1 MKMVQKSFF
10 VKFLIFIII
19 NILINLQTLG
29 SEEIS
34 FGVGTRNSFHE
45 MKKSKVKVSRVGPR
59 EDKIELSKIKFR
71 SAELLLD
78 FENKKAGDLKDK
90 NNNYDVRESIY
101 SPVDGTSP
109 FGKRYAAFTTKE
121 SQIRVYSGAG
131 KVLSNS
137 IISTPIYFSF
147 YIMPGDL
154 EQSSNVFSKSYLSGG
169 KKYGIECKIINNKI
183 EVFFHNFFS
192 YSDSETKSYTLEST
206 EKLNSKVWTHVL
218 ITLDPALGL
227 GKLFENGEE
236 KASIRAFRTS
246 TDKTPLLS
254 GFHKYDTNPLVIG
267 KDFYGKLD
275 NFMIGKG
282 TLPIASKMNIPYQE
296 VSFDMDNKQV
306 NQIRGYAVSKVIRT
320 KFSHALPLSIN
331 YKSIEPVGTHVE
343 VHYRFSEDPF
353 EEDDPSPAWNI
364 YDHGNFSEK
373 EKRTYF
379 NYFQWKVVMRS
390 NYDGEITPS
399 LSHFAMNYK
408 ESIPPNPPSGFRVTS
423 VNHDTPEVCFKWNSN
438 HENDVIDGG
447 GYVIHYGV
455 TPERMVAT
463 VKFGMDGNKITG
475 IPKSTM
481 DSNEPIKSKV
491 KKNYL
496 NLEGCLNN
504 NLIQVNSEF
513 SKDKNI
519 LFLKSGITYYFKIT
533 ALNNKYPLGR
543 EETDAGEDQ
552 KSPPSK
558 SIMVTFRT
566 EANDR
571 Y

>member
-1 MKMVQKSFF
+1 MKSQQISILMK
-10 VKFLIFIII
+10 LILSFIII
-19 NILINLQTLG
+19 FFTVIIPL
-29 SEEIS
+29 SSDEIS
-34 FGVGTRNSFHE
+34 FGASERYSFAE
-45 MKKSKVKVSRVGPR
+45 MKKSKVKVTRVGPR
-59 EDKIELSKIKFR
+59 ENKIELSKSKFR
-71 SAELLLD
+71 NAELLLD

-90 NNNYDVRESIY
+90 NNNYEVRESIY
-101 SPVDGTSP
+101 SPVEGSSP

-121 SQIRVYSGAG
+121 SQIRVYSGEG
-131 KVLSNS
+131 KVLSDS
-137 IISTPIYFSF
+137 VISTPIYFSF

-154 EQSSNVFSKSYLSGG
+154 EQSSNVFSKSYLTGG
-169 KKYGIECKIINNKI
+169 KKYGIECKIINNKL

-192 YSDSETKSYTLEST
+192 YSESETKSYTLEST
-206 EKLNSKVWTHVL
+206 DKLNSKVWTHVL
-218 ITLDPALGL
+218 ITLDPAIGI

-236 KASIRAFRTS
+236 KANIRAFRS
-246 TDKTPLLS
+246 NTDKTPLLS
-254 GFHKYDTNPLVIG
+254 GFHKHDTNPLVIG

-296 VSFDMDNKQV
+296 VSYDADNKQV
-306 NQIRGYAVSKVIRT
+306 NQIRGFAVSKIIRT
-320 KFSHALPLSIN
+320 KFSHALPLLID
-331 YKSIEPVGTHVE
+331 YKAIEPSGTHLE

-353 EEDDPSPAWNI
+353 EEDDSSPAWNI
-364 YDHGNFSEK
+364 YDHGSFSDK
-373 EKRTYF
+373 EKSTYF

-390 NYDGEITPS
+390 NFSGEISPS
-399 LSHFAMNYK
+399 LSHFSLKYK
-408 ESIPPNPPSGFRVTS
+408 ESLPPNPPSGFRIAS
-423 VNHDTPEVCFKWNSN
+423 MNHDSPEVCFNWNSN
-438 HENDVIDGG
+438 HEMDVIDGG
-447 GYVIHYGV
+447 GYIIHYGV
-455 TPERMVAT
+455 TPDRMVAT
-463 VKFGMDGNKITG
+463 VKYGMDGNKITG
-475 IPKSTM
+475 IPRSSL
-481 DSNEPIKSKV
+481 DSNEPIKTKV

-496 NLEGCLNN
+496 KLEGCVNN
-504 NLIQVNSEF
+504 SLIQLNSEF

-543 EETDAGEDQ
+543 EELEAGEDQ